1 MSIITSHELSRFYE
15 EYRETEVTFNKQVME
30 ATGLLSTHLKA
41 AGTESRCFLY
51 ACSMAAAKL
60 LVPDLREPF
69 FQAIQK
75 AGGHLSVRLTF
86 NRSDKPDPLTF
97 YVAGRMTGA
106 TPYNPQNP
114 HAQLVALEFTGRPS
128 DDLIQVLGVLLEAN
142 TNAKRRRDE
151 RIVIT
156 PDTLKR
162 VGLESG
168 TGALTIE
175 GTDHRCLIKD
185 VSFGGAKVLVAGTPP
200 LAAGQ
205 PVGLKVV
212 RAEGG
217 EQITLWGEL
226 TRAEAVS
233 GHPEILALGIKYLGD
248 PPVTYKMM
256 LSSFLGGGRRAPP
269 PPSPAAR
276 AAAARRAAP

>member
-1 MSIITSHELSRFYE
+1 MSIITSHEISRFYD
-15 EYRETEVTFNKQVME
+15 EYRQIEVTFNKQVME

-41 AGTESRCFLY
+41 AGSETRCFLY
-51 ACSMAAAKL
+51 ASSMSTAKL
-60 LVPDLREPF
+60 LVPDMRDPML
-69 FQAIQK
+69 QAIQK

-86 NRSDKPDPLTF
+86 KRPDKPDPLTF

-106 TPYNPQNP
+106 TPYNPQTP

-142 TNAKRRRDE
+142 INAQRRREE

-156 PDTLKR
+156 PETLKR
-162 VGLESG
+162 IGFESRDCVV
-168 TGALTIE
+168 TVEGA
-175 GTDHRCLIKD
+175 DHRCILRD
-185 VSFGGAKVLVAGTPP
+185 VSFSGAKVLVAN
-200 LAAGQ
+200 LAPSVAGQ

-217 EQITLWGEL
+217 EQVQLWGVVARTE
-226 TRAEAVS
+226 EVS
-233 GHPEILALGIKYLGD
+233 GHPEILALGLKFLGD

-256 LSSFLGGGRRAPP
+256 LSSFLSGGRRVATAH
-269 PPSPAAR
+269 SPAAR
-276 AAAARRAAP
+276 SAVSRRPVC